1 MNNFKKLQQ
10 EQEEQYKDNLNGIKN
25 SLHSNLSVIGAFT
38 DLFDTYI
45 NKLIKCLLNSITG
58 GGSENQKEDNKL

>member
-10 EQEEQYKDNLNGIKN
+10 EQEEQYKDNLQGIKN
-25 SLHSNLSVIGAFT
+25 SLQSNLGVIGAVT

-45 NKLIKCLLNSITG
+45 SKLIKCILNSFG
-58 GGSENQKEDNKL
+58 GNVKK